1 MLYCRLGVPACIASR
16 HPRTVFGSS
25 RVPKGGA
32 RGPKRREFSRVVA
45 DISWGRTLGAKLLGQ
60 AFGPRF
66 GAKPIAALR
75 DRGRA
80 IGPREGKPGRH
91 HDARRGHDLIPI
103 PLRSVEVQ
111 TQFRFEQGRSTMSG
125 SRYSPVTI
133 REVWQREGQQRWDG
147 QTHGRGACLLI
158 VEMLRDALTPGRP
171 SVPSRSFEFWRD
183 QNKIRGRFIGDIVG
197 NGVVVGK
204 LDKNGLPLPK

>member
-1 MLYCRLGVPACIASR
+1 
-16 HPRTVFGSS
+16 
-25 RVPKGGA
+25 
-32 RGPKRREFSRVVA
+32 
-45 DISWGRTLGAKLLGQ
+45 
-60 AFGPRF
+60 
-66 GAKPIAALR
+66 
-75 DRGRA
+75 
-80 IGPREGKPGRH
+80 
-91 HDARRGHDLIPI
+91 
-103 PLRSVEVQ
+103 
-111 TQFRFEQGRSTMSG
+111 MSG